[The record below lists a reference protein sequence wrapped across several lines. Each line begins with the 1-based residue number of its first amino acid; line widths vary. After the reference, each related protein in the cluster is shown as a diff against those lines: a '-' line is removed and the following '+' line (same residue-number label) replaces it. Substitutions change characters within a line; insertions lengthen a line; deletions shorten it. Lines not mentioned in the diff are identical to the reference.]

1 MKFST
6 SFSVRK
12 TLYVY
17 IRVCVSS
24 SVRGNGKKKL
34 HHALNAIPFI
44 ITCRTFYPM
53 TELE

>member
-6 SFSVRK
+6 SFSVGK

-17 IRVCVSS
+17 MYVCVSS

-34 HHALNAIPFI
+34 HRALNATRFI

-53 TELE
+53 TELD